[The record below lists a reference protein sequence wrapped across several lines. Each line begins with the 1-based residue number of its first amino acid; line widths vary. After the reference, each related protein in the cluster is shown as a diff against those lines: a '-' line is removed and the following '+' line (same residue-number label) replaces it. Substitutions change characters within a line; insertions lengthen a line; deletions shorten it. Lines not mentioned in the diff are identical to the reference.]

1 MQGMHRAPLLPAARC
16 VARPGTAH
24 SLATPAPRIGP
35 LEWTDVLRLTTGAAR
50 GKEPIMCPV
59 PGDDATPSVVPQPRP
74 SHHSGPGYVANPK
87 APDFEPGEPLRGAAA
102 RWLNLVPAEHRRDG
116 RESAEDAL
124 ETLREHMRS
133 GPDHPLRALWVAH
146 RHLEDPVPAVRIA
159 ALVLASEALWW
170 LGRFEDARLAAQA
183 AADADPSSAQ
193 ALWRL
198 AVALY
203 RQGRF
208 EEAGERLDVLLE
220 LAGRFAPAWAL
231 RGQVGVWLDAG
242 NPKAGRAD
250 FAAAAKLPSG
260 SGIWVVPYRMAGG
273 EFKAAVDAQIRV
285 HDAETG
291 GSSGEPVDVALLP
304 EVSRVERGVD
314 PDSRW
319 HLEGPSTG
327 GGDSDSQFG
336 GLGGDFAA
344 GARSRVSFGQ
354 RFVLYQRN
362 IENLCRDKAALR
374 EEIRKSV
381 AELFD
386 AALQSRAAIAITGA
400 PEQHAEGATV
410 PGDDDR

>member
-1 MQGMHRAPLLPAARC
+1 
-16 VARPGTAH
+16 
-24 SLATPAPRIGP
+24 
-35 LEWTDVLRLTTGAAR
+35 
-50 GKEPIMCPV
+50 MCPV

-146 RHLEDPVPAVRIA
+146 RHLGDPVPAVRIA

-183 AADADPSSAQ
+183 AADADPACAQ
-193 ALWRL
+193 AMWRL

-208 EEAGERLDVLLE
+208 EEAGERLDVLLK

-231 RGQVGVWLDAG
+231 RGQVRVWLDAG
-242 NPKAGRAD
+242 NPEAGRAD

-260 SGIWVVPYRMAGG
+260 SGTWVVPYRMAGG

-304 EVSRVERGVD
+304 EVSRVERGAD

-386 AALQSRAAIAITGA
+386 AALQSRAAIAIKGA

>member
-1 MQGMHRAPLLPAARC
+1 
-16 VARPGTAH
+16 
-24 SLATPAPRIGP
+24 
-35 LEWTDVLRLTTGAAR
+35 
-50 GKEPIMCPV
+50 MCPV
-59 PGDDATPSVVPQPRP
+59 PGDDVAFSVVPAPRP
-74 SHHSGPGYVANPK
+74 SHHSGPGYVANHK

-116 RESAEDAL
+116 RESADDAL

-133 GPDHPLRALWVAH
+133 CRDHPLGALWVAH
-146 RHLEDPVPAVRIA
+146 RHLGDPVPAVRIA

-183 AADADPSSAQ
+183 AADADPASAQ
-193 ALWRL
+193 ARWRL

-208 EEAGERLDVLLE
+208 DEAGERLDDLLK

-231 RGQVGVWLDAG
+231 RGQVKVWLDAG
-242 NPKAGRAD
+242 NPEAGRAD
-250 FAAAAKLPSG
+250 FAAAAALPSG
-260 SGIWVVPYRMAGG
+260 SGIWVVPHRMAGA
-273 EFKAAVDAQIRV
+273 EFKAAVDAQIRL

-291 GSSGEPVDVALLP
+291 GSAGEPADVALLP
-304 EVSRVERGVD
+304 DKSRVERGVD

-319 HLEGPSTG
+319 HLEGPSRG
-327 GGDSDSQFG
+327 GGDRDTQFG

-344 GARSRVSFGQ
+344 GARSRVSFGE

-362 IENLCRDKAALR
+362 IENLCRDEAALR

-386 AALQSRAAIAITGA
+386 AALESRAAIAIKGA
-400 PEQHAEGATV
+400 PEQHAEGANV
-410 PGDDDR
+410 PGDDDG

>member
-1 MQGMHRAPLLPAARC
+1 
-16 VARPGTAH
+16 
-24 SLATPAPRIGP
+24 
-35 LEWTDVLRLTTGAAR
+35 
-50 GKEPIMCPV
+50 MCPM
-59 PGDDATPSVVPQPRP
+59 PGDDVTSSVMPGPRP

-102 RWLNLVPAEHRRDG
+102 RWLNLVPAEHRRGG
-116 RESAEDAL
+116 RESAKDAL
-124 ETLREHMRS
+124 ETLREHTRS
-133 GPDHPLRALWVAH
+133 CPDHPLGALWVAH
-146 RHLEDPVPAVRIA
+146 RHLSDPVPSVRIA

-183 AADADPSSAQ
+183 AADADPASAQ

-208 EEAGERLDVLLE
+208 EEAGERLDGLLK
-220 LAGRFAPAWAL
+220 LASRFAPGWAL
-231 RGQVGVWLDAG
+231 RGQVRVWLDVG
-242 NPKAGRAD
+242 NPEAGRAD
-250 FAAAAKLPSG
+250 FAAAAALPSG
-260 SGIWVVPYRMAGG
+260 SGTWVVPHRMAGP
-273 EFKAAVDAQIRV
+273 EFRAAVDTQIRV

-304 EVSRVERGVD
+304 DKSRVERGVD

-319 HLEGPSTG
+319 HLAGPSPG

-336 GLGGDFAA
+336 ALGGDFAA
-344 GARSRVSFGQ
+344 GARSRAPFGE

-362 IENLCRDKAALR
+362 IENLCLDRAALR

-386 AALQSRAAIAITGA
+386 AALESRAAIAIKGA
-400 PEQHAEGATV
+400 PEQHAEGANV
-410 PGDDDR
+410 PGDEDR